1 MDETV
6 AANADAGVCGF
17 SCVLL
22 LTIIISDIVY
32 FLMARSVSKRK
43 KPSKDDY
50 QLKERF
56 KTESE
61 VFDRST
67 LLILSKL
74 LKKEII
80 SSIDYPISTG
90 KEANVFRGVASSG
103 GYVAIKIYKMETA
116 PFFRKEEYLDGDPR
130 FEHIKHKDKNIVLA
144 FARKEFKN
152 LEICKEAG
160 VHAPKP
166 HFLLGNVLVMGF
178 LGEGDLPYP
187 TMNMV
192 GPLHG
197 EKDLDSVLEDIRKM
211 YKAGLVHADL
221 SEYNIMMGDVPY
233 LIDFGQGVVLR
244 HPRAERF
251 LERDVAI
258 VLKYFAKFGFKRE
271 LDKTLEWIRG

>member
-1 MDETV
+1 MSGSTS
-6 AANADAGVCGF
+6 G
-17 SCVLL
+17 
-22 LTIIISDIVY
+22 
-32 FLMARSVSKRK
+32 KQ
-43 KPSKDDY
+43 KPLKEVY

-61 VFDRST
+61 VFDKRV
-67 LLILSKL
+67 LLILWGFI
-74 LKKEII
+74 KKGMLQRV
-80 SSIDYPISTG
+80 DYPISTG
-90 KEANVFRGVASSG
+90 KEANVFMATTPNGSHVA
-103 GYVAIKIYKMETA
+103 VKIYKMETA

-130 FEHIKHKDKNIVLA
+130 FGNIKHNDREIVKA

-152 LEICKEAG
+152 LQVCEKAG

-166 HFLLGNVLVMGF
+166 YYITDNVLVMGF

-197 EKDLDSVLEDIRKM
+197 EKDLDSILDDLRKM
-211 YKAGLVHADL
+211 HRAGLVHADL
-221 SEYNIMMGDVPY
+221 SEYNVMMGDVPY

-258 VLKYFAKFGFKRE
+258 ILKYFAKYGVKRDLE
-271 LDKTLEWIRG
+271 KTLKWIRD